1 MSPAVHARSSSR
13 TVFELHRS
21 PHVKPGSLSAPMWLP
36 TSRRVN
42 NTTMDEQEQWRL
54 FYEIFDPSF
63 PRLGPGDDASTL
75 RALNR
80 LLVAGGPGTDR
91 PQPKR
96 VRVLDIG
103 CGTGAQTLQLAR
115 HLDCT
120 ILAIDNHQPYLDELE
135 SRARAEGLAEK
146 IRPCLKDM
154 HALSEEDGVFDL
166 VWAEGSLFVMG
177 FRAGLEACFARLVP
191 GGLAAVSELAWLLPD
206 PPAEC
211 AEFFA
216 AEYPAMLDAVA
227 NERIIADCGFELV
240 DEFVL
245 PDSSWWDP
253 YYCPLE
259 ARLARYR
266 DTFGAD
272 SEKLELLERMQA
284 EIDIRRRYAKYYG
297 NVFFLLQ
304 RLD

>member
-1 MSPAVHARSSSR
+1 
-13 TVFELHRS
+13 
-21 PHVKPGSLSAPMWLP
+21 
-36 TSRRVN
+36 
-42 NTTMDEQEQWRL
+42 MDEQEQWRL
-54 FYEIFDPSF
+54 FYEVFDPSF

-75 RALNR
+75 RALNS
-80 LLVAGGPGTDR
+80 LLVAGGRGTDR
-91 PQPKR
+91 LQPKR
-96 VRVLDIG
+96 MRVLDIG

-115 HLDCT
+115 HLDGT

-135 SRARAEGLAEK
+135 SRARDEGLAER

-177 FRAGLEACFARLVP
+177 FQAGLEACFARLLP

-216 AEYPAMLDAVA
+216 AEYPAMLDVAA
-227 NERIIADCGFELV
+227 NERLIADCGFELA

-245 PDSSWWDP
+245 PDSSWWDF
-253 YYCPLE
+253 YYRPLE

-266 DTFGAD
+266 DKFATD
-272 SEKLELLERMQA
+272 PEKLELLEWIQA
-284 EIDIRRRYAKYYG
+284 EIDIRRKYTKYYG

-304 RLD
+304 RLG

>member
-1 MSPAVHARSSSR
+1 MTPIR
-13 TVFELHRS
+13 
-21 PHVKPGSLSAPMWLP
+21 LP
-36 TSRRVN
+36 TPRRVN
-42 NTTMDEQEQWRL
+42 HTTMDEQEHWRL

-63 PRLGPGDDASTL
+63 PRLGPGDDTSTL
-75 RALNR
+75 RALSG
-80 LLVAGGPGTDR
+80 LLVAAGRGTDR
-91 PQPKR
+91 PRPKHM
-96 VRVLDIG
+96 RVLDIG

-115 HLDCT
+115 HLDGT
-120 ILAIDNHQPYLDELE
+120 IFAVDNHQPYLDALE

-177 FRAGLEACFARLVP
+177 FQSGLETCFARLVP

-211 AEFFA
+211 TEFFA
-216 AEYPAMLDAVA
+216 AEYPAMLDVVD
-227 NERIIADCGFELV
+227 NERLIADCGFELV

-245 PDSSWWDP
+245 PDSSWWDS
-253 YYCPLE
+253 YYRPLE
-259 ARLARYR
+259 ARIARYR
-266 DTFGAD
+266 DKFATD
-272 SEKLELLERMQA
+272 SEKLELLELIQA
-284 EIDIRRRYAKYYG
+284 EIDMRRTYARYYG

-304 RLD
+304 RLG